1 LLKEIPIQDIVPTKH
16 LLRPVNKKSKD
27 YIGILEAIRT
37 SGFMGAI
44 DVRPN
49 KTKFEVVDGM
59 HRFEAAK
66 QLRLSSI
73 PCNISERSD
82 EDVMRL
88 QIVKNLHKVETTP
101 MQYAKR
107 LLQISE
113 NKHLTNAQLGDMICK
128 DKSWVSY
135 TLQLARNI
143 TDPALIKMIDSGQI
157 EVNTA
162 WILARINPVT
172 QEWIDYALTLPR
184 HEFLVRYKSYL
195 RNERGKFG
203 AKEKKV
209 FEPVATMRW
218 MKDILKEIKEP
229 DEILSYS
236 MYDSMTPLDAAV
248 MALKWVVHLD
258 PKNLIEQENKFLA
271 RKTANDKRSSQ
282 LQ

>member
-1 LLKEIPIQDIVPTKH
+1 MLKEILLSEIIPTKH
-16 LLRPVNKKSKD
+16 QLRPVNKKSKD
-27 YIGILEAIRT
+27 YLGILEAIRT
-37 SGFMGAI
+37 FGFMGAI

-49 KTKFEVVDGM
+49 KTKYEVVDGM

-66 QLRLSSI
+66 QLRLSAI
-73 PCNISERSD
+73 PCNVSEKSD
-82 EDVMRL
+82 EEVLRL
-88 QIVKNLHKVETTP
+88 QVVKNLHKVETTP

-113 NKHLTNAQLGDMICK
+113 NKHLTNVALGAMICK

-162 WILARINPVT
+162 WLLARINPVT

-203 AKEKKV
+203 AKEKEV
-209 FEPVATMRW
+209 WEPIPSMRW

-229 DEILSYS
+229 DEILPYMEDVS
-236 MYDSMTPLDAAV
+236 PLEAAV

-271 RKTANDKRSSQ
+271 RKSNNDKRSN
-282 LQ
+282 